1 MATIQWRPE
10 INALTVPQSYWIRF
24 MPRNT
29 AGRKDI
35 AADIARQH
43 PNFNEADILTIL
55 QAHDE
60 AVQTRLLNGEQVT
73 MEGSFSYFLSFTGR
87 LDSADDP
94 LPPLDDCLHVSVRVS
109 QAFLDTLRRDG
120 QAERLPEEK
129 KLPLISSAQDSL
141 LKLKDVLNPDGAL
154 LLTGDNLAF
163 DPAAPDAGRCI
174 IAGTQSGST
183 VQTRLLKVEQSEI
196 LLMPEI
202 PAQAHPWNNEY
213 TVSISTRYS
222 EHGTLRTGSY
232 GRMLR
237 SPLTLTKMGH
247 PNPPEVG
254 ILTGKAAAAYVSVT
268 GGSVSA
274 NETLR
279 IQVLLDQR
287 ADALLFSLLD
297 MQEGGRAGAAVTV
310 TANGSVTLP
319 GFAGSAV
326 TNLTV
331 RVNNYAG
338 LKEMLRNDYGSR
350 MADVLKVETA

>member
-35 AADIARQH
+35 AADIARTH

-60 AVQTRLLNGEQVT
+60 SVQTRLVNGEQVT

-129 KLPLISSAQDSL
+129 KLPLISSAKDSL

-163 DPAAPDAGRCI
+163 DQTAPDAGRCV
-174 IAGTQSGST
+174 IAGTQSGSV
-183 VQTRLLKVEQSEI
+183 VQTRLLRVEQSEI

-297 MQEGGRAGAAVTV
+297 MQEGGRAGAVVTV

>member
-35 AADIARQH
+35 AADIARKH

-60 AVQTRLLNGEQVT
+60 SVQTRLVNGEQVT

-129 KLPLISSAQDSL
+129 KLPLISSAKDSL

-163 DPAAPDAGRCI
+163 DQTAPDAGRCV
-174 IAGTQSGST
+174 IAGTQSGSV
-183 VQTRLLKVEQSEI
+183 VQTRLLRVEQSEI

-254 ILTGKAAAAYVSVT
+254 ILTGKATAAYVSVT

-279 IQVLLDQR
+279 IQVLLDPR

-326 TNLTV
+326 TNLIV

>member
-35 AADIARQH
+35 AADIARTH
-43 PNFNEADILTIL
+43 PHFNEADILTIL

-60 AVQTRLLNGEQVT
+60 AVQTRLVNGEQVT

-163 DPAAPDAGRCI
+163 DQTAPDAGQCV
-174 IAGTQSGST
+174 IAGTQSGSI
-183 VQTRLLKVEQSEI
+183 VQTRLLRVEQSEI

-222 EHGTLRTGSY
+222 ERGTLRTGSY

-237 SPLTLTKMGH
+237 SPLTVGKMGH

-279 IQVLLDQR
+279 IQVILDQR

-297 MQEGGRAGAAVTV
+297 MQEGGKTGAAVTV

>member
-35 AADIARQH
+35 AADIARTH
-43 PNFNEADILTIL
+43 PHFNEADILTIL

-109 QAFLDTLRRDG
+109 QAFLDTMRWDG
-120 QAERLPEEK
+120 QTERLPEEK

-163 DPAAPDAGRCI
+163 DQTAPNAGRCV
-174 IAGTQSGST
+174 IAGTQSGSV
-183 VQTRLLKVEQSEI
+183 VQTRLLRVEQSEI
-196 LLMPEI
+196 LLMPDA
-202 PAQAHPWNNEY
+202 PTQAHPWNNEY

-222 EHGTLRTGSY
+222 EHGTLRTGAY

-338 LKEMLRNDYGSR
+338 LKEMLRNDYGGR
-350 MADVLKVETA
+350 IVDVLKVETA

>member
-35 AADIARQH
+35 AADIARTH

-60 AVQTRLLNGEQVT
+60 AVQTRLVNGEQVT

-163 DPAAPDAGRCI
+163 DQTAPDAGRCV

-183 VQTRLLKVEQSEI
+183 VQSRLLRVEQSEI

-326 TNLTV
+326 SSLTV

>member
-35 AADIARQH
+35 AADIARTH

-60 AVQTRLLNGEQVT
+60 AVQTRLVNGEQVT

-163 DPAAPDAGRCI
+163 DQTRPDAGRCV

-183 VQTRLLKVEQSEI
+183 VQTRLLRVEQSEI

-237 SPLTLTKMGH
+237 SPLTLTNMGH

-254 ILTGKAAAAYVSVT
+254 ILTGKEASPHVSVT

-279 IQVLLDQR
+279 IQAVFDVR
-287 ADALLFSLLD
+287 SDALLFSLLD
-297 MQEGGRAGAAVTV
+297 MKEGGAAGAEVKV
-310 TANGSVTLP
+310 TANGAVTLQ

-326 TNLTV
+326 TNLSV

-338 LKEMLRNDYGSR
+338 LKEMIRNSYGGR
-350 MADVLKVETA
+350 IVDVLKVETA

>member
-35 AADIARQH
+35 AADIARTH

-60 AVQTRLLNGEQVT
+60 AVQTRLVNGEQVT

-87 LDSADDP
+87 LDNADDP

-163 DPAAPDAGRCI
+163 DPAAQDAGQCV

-183 VQTRLLKVEQSEI
+183 VQSRLLKVEQSEI

-222 EHGTLRTGSY
+222 ERGTLRTGAY
-232 GRMLR
+232 RRMLR

-254 ILTGKAAAAYVSVT
+254 ILSGKETSPSVSVT

-274 NETLR
+274 DETLR
-279 IQVLLDQR
+279 IQAVFDSR

-297 MQEGGRAGAAVTV
+297 MQENGKTGAAVNV
-310 TANGSVTLP
+310 TADGAVTLP

-326 TNLTV
+326 SSLNI
-331 RVNNYAG
+331 RVNNYAA
-338 LKEMLRNDYGSR
+338 LREMIRSGYGGR
-350 MADVLKVETA
+350 AADILNVKTA